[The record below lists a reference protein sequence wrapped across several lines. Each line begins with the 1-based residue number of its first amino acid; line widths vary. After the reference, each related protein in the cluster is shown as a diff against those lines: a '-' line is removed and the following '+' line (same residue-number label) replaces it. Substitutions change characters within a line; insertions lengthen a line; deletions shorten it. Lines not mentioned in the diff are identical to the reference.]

1 MFWFVETATICNGF
15 VWLNSVRE
23 SALYLISDNI
33 LESTKHLIQLP
44 SDWIFVETGCVCPR
58 ILQRCK
64 DITNSLHLI
73 VSGIIAVKAASE
85 SVVVVVELL
94 SRVGLVVEFHD

>member
-23 SALYLISDNI
+23 SALYLISYNI

-44 SDWIFVETGCVCPR
+44 SYGISVETGCVCSC
-58 ILQRCK
+58 ILQRYK

-73 VSGIIAVKAASE
+73 IIGIIAVKSASK

-94 SRVGLVVEFHD
+94 SRVGFVVEFYD